1 MKTALCTVHVA
12 GIEHHGLPDRR
23 HYDAASIARWS
34 VSILESDALVLVREP
49 DNRFDPNAIEI
60 QGELPGFSD
69 GLIKFGYIPK
79 QTALWMAK
87 LLDAGAVL
95 TTHVEYADLSTGTIH
110 VTVSKE
116 EEEGKTP

>member
-12 GIEHHGLPDRR
+12 GIEHHDLPDRR
-23 HYDAASIARWS
+23 HYGAASIARWS
-34 VSILESDALVLVREP
+34 VSILESDSLVLVREP
-49 DNRFDPNAIEI
+49 DNRFDPNAIMVAGVLE
-60 QGELPGFSD
+60 GFQA
-69 GLIKFGYIPK
+69 GNIKFGYIPK

-116 EEEGKTP
+116 EGKTP